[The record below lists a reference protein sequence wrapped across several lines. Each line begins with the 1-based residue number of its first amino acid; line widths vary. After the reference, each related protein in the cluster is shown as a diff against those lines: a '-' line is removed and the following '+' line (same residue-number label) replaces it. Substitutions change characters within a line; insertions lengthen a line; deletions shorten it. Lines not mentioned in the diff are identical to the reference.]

1 MGQGNPNESNLLI
14 WKTWGWRSTGEKW
27 SVGVGDGMKVALYR
41 CLKQIIY
48 SQKNPGNDW
57 GIGRVEWLEVLLSG
71 LGCVWKE
78 AVRNPVLAPGPWRP
92 VVILLRSKDGGDALR
107 GCHGPGACPGCRPRH
122 LIPLPT
128 GAFLTGP
135 RNETLDTQ
143 MLWELVPF
151 AFQMSLD
158 LLNSRSLDLLDSR
171 TLGLF
176 SWPLDL

>member
-1 MGQGNPNESNLLI
+1 
-14 WKTWGWRSTGEKW
+14 
-27 SVGVGDGMKVALYR
+27 MKVALYR

-71 LGCVWKE
+71 FGCVWKE

-92 VVILLRSKDGGDALR
+92 VVILLRSKDGGDAPR
-107 GCHGPGACPGCRPRH
+107 GATVPGLSAAAPD
-122 LIPLPT
+122 PLPT

-135 RNETLDTQ
+135 HNETLDTQ

-158 LLNSRSLDLLDSR
+158 LLNSRSLAW
-171 TLGLF
+171 TLEL
-176 SWPLDL
+176 